1 MDDLSLAAD
10 FPQATREQ
18 WLKLIEGVLKGADF
32 QKKLVSR
39 THDGIEIQP
48 LYPKAEGSEPISRE
62 KAGRWRVSQ
71 RVDHPDPQKANEL
84 ALLDLEGGADAL
96 TLVTRKAPAARGFGV
111 RIDGLDDLDRALSG
125 VMLDLIHLR
134 LDAGGHGRQMAALIL
149 ALAERRGHRPSD
161 LSIDL
166 GLDPIGAMAA
176 QGRMS
181 ASWDAVAQRMG
192 DTLEHLTAQGFAGR
206 AFLADGRVYHEAGAS
221 EAQELAAVLA
231 TGVGYLRA
239 LEAQGHPLDAAR
251 RSLSFLLVA
260 DADEFLTVAKL
271 RTLRRLWARVEQ
283 ACGLEPKPIR
293 LHAETAWRMTTR
305 RDPWVNMLR
314 ATVAAFS
321 AGIGGADAIT
331 VLPFTAALGLPDAF
345 ARRIARNTQAIL
357 LDESNLARVADPAAG
372 AGGFEALT
380 DALGDKAWA
389 LFQEIEREGGILES
403 LKGDRF
409 QTRIA
414 TVRAQREKAVATR
427 KEPITGTSEF
437 PNIGEADVAVLFP
450 SPLWEGA
457 RGGGASACLSGSG
470 VNTPSSASSPQGRG
484 EQVAPTE
491 TSFSSLAQ
499 MAGQG
504 ATLAQLAGTAAG
516 PSPVSI
522 APLPSIRTAEPFER
536 LRDLSDAYLA
546 RTGER
551 PKVFLANLGPIS
563 AFTARA
569 TFAKNFFEAG
579 GIEAV
584 TNDGFSDN
592 AKLRQAYTE
601 SKAKL
606 SCICSTD
613 EIYEKHAEDAAETLR
628 SAGSPLIYLAGRP
641 GEREEQLTRAG
652 ITTFIYAGCDTLK
665 VLSQA
670 LDEACA

>member
-10 FPQATREQ
+10 FPQATRER
-18 WLKLIEGVLKGADF
+18 WLALVEGVLKGADF
-32 QKKLVSR
+32 EKKLVSR
-39 THDGIEIQP
+39 THDGIAIQP
-48 LYPKAEGSEPISRE
+48 LYPKAEGAEPVSRE
-62 KAGRWRVSQ
+62 RPGRWRVAQ

-111 RIDGLDDLDRALSG
+111 GIDGLDALDRALSG

-149 ALAERRGHRPSD
+149 ALAERRGHGLSD

-181 ASWDAVAQRMG
+181 ASWDAMAQRMG
-192 DTLEHLTAQGFAGR
+192 DTLGHLTKQGFAGR

-231 TGVGYLRA
+231 TGIGYLRA

-251 RSLSFLLVA
+251 RALSFLLVA

-271 RTLRRLWARVEQ
+271 RALRRLWARVEQ
-283 ACGLEPKPIR
+283 ACSLEPRPIR

-314 ATVAAFS
+314 TTLAAFS

-380 DALGDKAWA
+380 DALCEKAWG

-403 LKGDRF
+403 LKGDRL
-409 QTRIA
+409 QARIA
-414 TVRAQREKAVATR
+414 NVRAQREKAVATR
-427 KEPITGTSEF
+427 REPITGTSEF
-437 PNIGEADVAVLFP
+437 PNIAEADVTVLMAAPDEP
-450 SPLWEGA
+450 SSSSPDANTPTPPHKGEGKEGA
-457 RGGGASACLSGSG
+457 
-470 VNTPSSASSPQGRG
+470 
-484 EQVAPTE
+484 E
-491 TSFSSLAQ
+491 TTFPALVQ
-499 MAGQG
+499 MAAQG
-504 ATLAQLAGTAAG
+504 ATLPQLVGTAAG
-516 PSPVSI
+516 PSPVAI
-522 APLPSIRTAEPFER
+522 APLSSHRTAEPFER
-536 LRDLSDAYLA
+536 LRDRADAHVA

-551 PKVFLANLGPIS
+551 PRIFLACLGPIS

-569 TFAKNFFEAG
+569 TFAKNFFETG

-592 AKLRQAYTE
+592 DKLRQAYLA

-613 EIYEKHAEDAAETLR
+613 EIYERHAEDAAETLR
-628 SAGSPLIYLAGRP
+628 SAGSSLIYLAGRP
-641 GEREEQLTRAG
+641 GEHEERLTRAG

-665 VLSQA
+665 VLTQA
-670 LDEACA
+670 LDEAGA

>member
-18 WLKLIEGVLKGADF
+18 WLKLVEGVLKGADF

-39 THDGIEIQP
+39 SHDGIAIQP
-48 LYPKAEGSEPISRE
+48 LYPKAEGSAPIARE
-62 KAGRWRVSQ
+62 QAGRWRVSQ
-71 RVDHPDPQKANEL
+71 RIDHPDPQKANEL

-96 TLVTRKAPAARGFGV
+96 TLVTRRAPAARGFGV
-111 RIDGLDDLDRALSG
+111 RIDSLDDLDRALSG

-134 LDAGGHGRQMAALIL
+134 LDAGGHGRQMAALVL
-149 ALAERRGHRPSD
+149 ALAERRGHQLSD
-161 LSIDL
+161 LSLDL

-192 DTLEHLTAQGFAGR
+192 DTLNHLIAQGFAGR

-221 EAQELAAVLA
+221 EAQELAVVLA
-231 TGVGYLRA
+231 TGLGYLRA
-239 LEAQGHPLDAAR
+239 LEVRGHSLDAAR
-251 RSLSFLLVA
+251 RAISFLLVA

-271 RTLRRLWARVEQ
+271 RALRRLWARVEQ

-293 LHAETAWRMTTR
+293 LHAETSWRTTTR
-305 RDPWVNMLR
+305 RDPWVNVLR
-314 ATVAAFS
+314 TTVAVFS

-357 LDESNLARVADPAAG
+357 LDESNLSRVADPAAG

-380 DALGDKAWA
+380 DALCEKAWTQ
-389 LFQEIEREGGILES
+389 FQEIEREGGILES
-403 LKGDRF
+403 LKGDTL
-409 QTRIA
+409 QARIA
-414 TVRAQREKAVATR
+414 AVRAQREKAVATR

-437 PNIGEADVAVLFP
+437 PNIHEADVAVLFP
-450 SPLWEGA
+450 SPMWGGT
-457 RGGGASACLSGSG
+457 RGGGDGAELDQRSAH
-470 VNTPSSASSPQGRG
+470 PPSSPQGGG
-484 EQVAPTE
+484 EQVAATE
-491 TSFSSLAQ
+491 TTFAALVR
-499 MAGQG
+499 MAVQG
-504 ATLAQLAGTAAG
+504 ATLPQLAGTASG

-536 LRDLSDAYLA
+536 LRDRADAY
-546 RTGER
+546 RTKTGER

-584 TNDGFSDN
+584 MTDGFSDDD
-592 AKLRQAYTE
+592 KLRQAYIE
-601 SKAKL
+601 SKARL

-613 EIYEKHAEDAAETLR
+613 EIYEKHALDAAEVLR
-628 SAGSPLIYLAGRP
+628 SAGSPLISLAGRP
-641 GEREEQLTRAG
+641 GEREAELTRAG
-652 ITTFIYAGCDTLK
+652 ITTFIYAGCDTLE
-665 VLSQA
+665 VLSRA
-670 LDEACA
+670 LDEA